1 MLQHGGTAGPNNTC
15 SANNNPYNLAYSVGR
30 GFVGNPNLKPET
42 SRSFTAGVIF
52 EPMPWLSLTVDYY
65 NVKKSNL
72 IANGPDA
79 GKAITAYFNAANEQ
93 AARAAVAAFGPGYSV
108 NTVDGV
114 DPQFTGA
121 LPRVLII
128 NAPFVNI
135 NSDLTSGLDFSATAR
150 IPLTDGIRFT
160 SRVEATY
167 VIQYDRSTTS
177 GVQKFAGTLGPYDLS
192 SGNGT
197 PRVRGNWQNT
207 LDFGQFSL
215 SATAYYVGRIKEV
228 AADQATIAT
237 DCSANLYKT
246 GDKFCYVNSFIN
258 VDMNATVR
266 VNDQFSFFANVG
278 NVLGARAP
286 VAPASYASSPNFL
299 TTWHYAGLIGRTFR
313 AGANFKF

>member
-1 MLQHGGTAGPNNTC
+1 VA
-15 SANNNPYNLAYSVGR
+15 
-30 GFVGNPNLKPET
+30 E
-42 SRSFTAGVIF
+42 
-52 EPMPWLSLTVDYY
+52 
-65 NVKKSNL
+65 
-72 IANGPDA
+72 
-79 GKAITAYFNAANEQ
+79 AI
-93 AARAAVAAFGPGYSV
+93 AAVAAVGPGYSV
-108 NTVDGV
+108 NVVDAP
-114 DPQFTGA
+114 DPLFPNA

-150 IPLTDGIRFT
+150 IPLSDGIRFT

-167 VIQYDRSTTS
+167 VIQYDRSTS
-177 GVQKFAGTLGPYDLS
+177 GGLQKFAGTLRPYDLS

-207 LDFGQFSL
+207 LDFGRFSL

-228 AADQATIAT
+228 AADQATTVT

-258 VDMNATVR
+258 VDLNAKVE